1 MKMLKI
7 EVGILEILKVEAG
20 ILKLCKIEVCILEML
35 KMRRCTLDMLGIPEH
50 RSCTVMMTMTT
61 VVLIIMNMI
70 HDINDNKKNS
80 LSSDKNGFQYVLSL
94 RTLPFLPLALE
105 EQECQRQRKL

>member
-20 ILKLCKIEVCILEML
+20 ILKLCKIEVCILGML

-50 RSCTVMMTMTT
+50 SSFTVMMSMIT

-70 HDINDNKKNS
+70 HDINDNKK
-80 LSSDKNGFQYVLSL
+80 
-94 RTLPFLPLALE
+94 TLYLLTKMGSNMF
-105 EQECQRQRKL
+105 CH

>member
-50 RSCTVMMTMTT
+50 SSFTVMMSMIT

-70 HDINDNKKNS
+70 HDINVNEN
-80 LSSDKNGFQYVLSL
+80 
-94 RTLPFLPLALE
+94 LAIF
-105 EQECQRQRKL
+105 

>member
-50 RSCTVMMTMTT
+50 SSFTVMMS
-61 VVLIIMNMI
+61 
-70 HDINDNKKNS
+70 NDYRS
-80 LSSDKNGFQYVLSL
+80 LNNHEYD
-94 RTLPFLPLALE
+94 T
-105 EQECQRQRKL
+105 

>member
-1 MKMLKI
+1 MKMEANILEMLQIKA
-7 EVGILEILKVEAG
+7 GILEILKMEAG
-20 ILKLCKIEVCILEML
+20 IMKILKIEVGILEML

-70 HDINDNKKNS
+70 HDINVNEN
-80 LSSDKNGFQYVLSL
+80 
-94 RTLPFLPLALE
+94 LAIF
-105 EQECQRQRKL
+105 